1 MRKLPWAGHSRPHRQ
16 RGFSLIELLIVV
28 SIILILITIAVPKF
42 THAQMYTR
50 ETAAIQAIKAI
61 HTAEVQYQSQYGRYA
76 ASLTELGPP
85 ASGAPNTSAAD
96 LIGNDLANGEKQGYK
111 FTVAPVPGGYVVNAN
126 PVAYGSSGSRSFY
139 SDQSMTIRENDGNE
153 PATPQSKELRY
164 VGNSLP
170 ASSGVVPALIILT
183 LITIAVLQLSR
194 KRS

>member
-1 MRKLPWAGHSRPHRQ
+1 MPKLNWAGPSRR
-16 RGFSLIELLIVV
+16 RGLSLIELLIVV

-61 HTAEVQYQSQYGRYA
+61 HTAEVQYQSQFGRYA

-85 ASGAPNTSAAD
+85 ASGAPNASAAD

-111 FTVAPVPGGYVVNAN
+111 FTVAAIPGGYSVNAV

-139 SDQSMTIRENDGNE
+139 SDQTMTIHENYGPE
-153 PATPQSKELRY
+153 PATLQSKELR
-164 VGNSLP
+164 
-170 ASSGVVPALIILT
+170 
-183 LITIAVLQLSR
+183 
-194 KRS
+194 